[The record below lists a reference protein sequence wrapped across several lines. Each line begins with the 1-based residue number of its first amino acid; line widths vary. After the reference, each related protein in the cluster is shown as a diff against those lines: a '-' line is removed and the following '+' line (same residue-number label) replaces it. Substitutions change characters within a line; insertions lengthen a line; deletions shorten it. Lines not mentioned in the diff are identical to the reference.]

1 MAYDP
6 INNPIYLITQTVSG
20 ASNTWQ
26 YDAPL
31 ADSAT
36 LFKTNDGY
44 FGVDGLERAG
54 CKRGDAFYINW
65 NATTT
70 LMATW
75 KASVILLPSGSLS
88 LTDFAGSSVGSNTG

>member
-6 INNPIYLITQTVSG
+6 LNNPIYLTTGTFSG

-26 YDAPL
+26 YDPPI
-31 ADSAT
+31 ADSAM

-54 CKRGDAFYINW
+54 CKRGDAFYVNW
-65 NATTT
+65 NATTG
-70 LMATW
+70 LKAIW
-75 KASVILLPSGSLS
+75 KASVILLPSGALTLS
-88 LTDFAGSSVGSNTG
+88 DFAGNTSALNSG